1 MNLIDYIEIHILE
14 TIIEI
19 AMNLFIRGVCNMQFD
34 AFLIRYIY
42 IYKMYVEVNSYN
54 Y

>member
-19 AMNLFIRGVCNMQFD
+19 AMNLFIHGVCNMQFD

-42 IYKMYVEVNSYN
+42 KMYVEVNSYN